1 MIGICVCG
9 KHNIYRV
16 EYYPRFQAS
25 MGDLGTYPHRDG
37 EGRRDTTG
45 MPESNPAAFTGQY

>member
-1 MIGICVCG
+1 MNRI
-9 KHNIYRV
+9 KHDIYRV
-16 EYYPRFQAS
+16 QYYPRFQAS

-37 EGRRDTTG
+37 EDRRDTTV